1 MHKPKGMNALRMR
14 VVKLDPGYGAG
25 EGQPFAIQVSQDG
38 LVWFTIGRFDHEL
51 YAKEYA
57 QKLAGIADSNMTV
70 QATHILW
77 STRV

>member
-1 MHKPKGMNALRMR
+1 MNALRMR
-14 VVKLDPGYGAG
+14 VVKLDPGYGVG
-25 EGQPFAIQVSQDG
+25 DSQQFAIQVSQDG
-38 LVWFTIGRFDHEL
+38 LVWFTLMRFDNEL

-57 QKLAGIADSNMTV
+57 QKLANTADENVTV

>member
-1 MHKPKGMNALRMR
+1 MNALRMR
-14 VVKLDPGYGAG
+14 VVKLDPGYGVG
-25 EGQPFAIQVSQDG
+25 ETQPFAIQVSQDG
-38 LVWFTIGRFDHEL
+38 LIWFTLGRFDHEL

-57 QKLAGIADSNMTV
+57 QKLAGIADANIAV

>member
-1 MHKPKGMNALRMR
+1 MNALRMR
-14 VVKLDPGYGAG
+14 VVKLDQGYGVG
-25 EGQPFAIQVSQDG
+25 ETQQFAIQVSQDG
-38 LVWFTIGRFDHEL
+38 LVWFTLSRFDNDL

-57 QKLAGIADSNMTV
+57 QKLANVAEANIAV